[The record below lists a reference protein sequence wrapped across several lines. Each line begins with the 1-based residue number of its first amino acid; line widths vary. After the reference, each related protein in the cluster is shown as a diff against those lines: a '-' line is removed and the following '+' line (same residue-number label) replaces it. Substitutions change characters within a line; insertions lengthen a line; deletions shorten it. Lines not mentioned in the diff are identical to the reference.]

1 MTVVASNICGGET
14 SSPITFCASQVL
26 RSQGQITRQ
35 LDPSLHI
42 AILRNLTPSP
52 STQQHAAQKLVL
64 TSHYMF
70 MSLPFLPFSFLISS
84 IGACKTPLKPTGL
97 VIVGGDPEIG
107 TSAEV

>member
-42 AILRNLTPSP
+42 AILRNISPSP
-52 STQQHAAQKLVL
+52 SSQQQAAQNAAQKLVL
-64 TSHYMF
+64 PATKYS
-70 MSLPFLPFSFLISS
+70 
-84 IGACKTPLKPTGL
+84 
-97 VIVGGDPEIG
+97 
-107 TSAEV
+107 